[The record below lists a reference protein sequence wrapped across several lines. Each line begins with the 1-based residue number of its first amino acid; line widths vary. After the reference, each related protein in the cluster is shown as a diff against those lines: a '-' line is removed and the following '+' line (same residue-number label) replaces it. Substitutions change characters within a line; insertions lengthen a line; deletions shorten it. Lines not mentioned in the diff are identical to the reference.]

1 MQDILHLCGLEGFGC
16 TLNEASFF
24 TSHDTLVMKKRKGLA
39 RLSGGIFHFLQRNAL
54 RAHAQF
60 MIPPNRV
67 IELGGQKE
75 F

>member
-1 MQDILHLCGLEGFGC
+1 MQEILYLCGLSGFSC
-16 TLNEASFF
+16 TVNEASFF
-24 TSHDTLVMKKRKGLA
+24 TSHDTLIMKKRRGLS
-39 RLSGGIFHFLQRNAL
+39 RLKGGIFHFFQHNAL
-54 RAHAQF
+54 RAHEQF